1 MVIRTKIL
9 GTGAYL
15 PSNEISSEDL
25 EKKLGFAPGTIEK
38 SSGVKK
44 RYHVEEETSS
54 DMGAAAVRQALQAAN
69 LDFHSVDALVSV
81 GGVPQQAIPST
92 AALIHQKLGLKNGVA
107 FDINASC
114 LSFLTGLVCMGN
126 LIAQGIYRH
135 VVLVASDIASGG
147 LNPKD
152 PKTASLFGDGAAA
165 VVLGPAVGNEGILES
180 HFETKSESAQICAC
194 EGGGTLFASKKKIS
208 PDRLFFKMNGPKL
221 FKAAMPPLLKMY
233 HSFLDKVDGAIDL
246 IIPHQASPF
255 ALDLFQKKL
264 KLPNDKI
271 VHIVREY
278 GNMIAASL
286 PFALHKAI
294 EEKRLQRKD
303 RVLLLGTGAG
313 LTIGGVLLEY

>member
-1 MVIRTKIL
+1 MKIRTKIL

-15 PSNEISSEDL
+15 PSNAISSEDL
-25 EKKLGFAPGTIEK
+25 EKKLGFGPGTIEK
-38 SSGVKK
+38 SSGVKT
-44 RYHVEEETSS
+44 RYHVKEESASE
-54 DMGAAAVRQALQAAN
+54 MGAAAVRKAVQASG
-69 LDFHSVDALVSV
+69 LDFSSIDALVSV
-81 GGVPQQAIPST
+81 GAVPQQAIPST

-114 LSFLTGLVCMGN
+114 LSFLTGLICMGN
-126 LIAQGIYRH
+126 LISQGIYRH
-135 VVLVASDIASGG
+135 VVLVAADIASGG
-147 LNPKD
+147 LDPKD

-165 VVLGPAVGNEGILES
+165 VVLGPAVDGEGILAS
-180 HFETKSESAQICAC
+180 DFETNSESAEICTC
-194 EGGGTLFASKKKIS
+194 EAGGTLFATKKKIS
-208 PDRLFFKMNGPKL
+208 KDRYYFKMNGPKL
-221 FKAAMPPLLKMY
+221 FKLAMPPLLKMY
-233 HSFLDKVDGAIDL
+233 DSFLAKVGGAIDL

-264 KLPNDKI
+264 KLPDHKI

-294 EEKRLQRKD
+294 FDKRLQRKD